1 LVTLTDQETALLEK
15 LADAGQPT
23 ELRAEDLTL
32 GKTLEQRGLILF
44 VRNSA
49 LAVIMPKGRH
59 ALSGEPSPTPGKKP
73 PPFGSLG

>member
-1 LVTLTDQETALLEK
+1 VLTLTEQERTLLEK

-23 ELRAEDLTL
+23 ELHAEDLPL
-32 GKTLEQRGLILF
+32 GKILEGRGLMLF

-59 ALSGEPSPTPGKKP
+59 ALAGEPSPTPGKKP
-73 PPFGSLG
+73 PLGFLG